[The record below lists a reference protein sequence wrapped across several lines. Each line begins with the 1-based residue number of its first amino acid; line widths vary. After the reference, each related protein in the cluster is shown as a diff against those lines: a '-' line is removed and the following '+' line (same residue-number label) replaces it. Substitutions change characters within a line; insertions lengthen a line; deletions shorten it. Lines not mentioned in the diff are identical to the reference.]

1 MLIVLTAA
9 VAVLIIWSGVL
20 TYFAHW
26 HSREIKV
33 LLLGLKHIA
42 GAEKHVGGTGRGE
55 QRGQPVFVGHDLV
68 DDGAWLDDPGF
79 LRVQDH
85 ARPCRIVDLSRSG
98 AQLLPEGG
106 NFPLGQVGVLTV
118 EFGEFDSGT
127 THVRIVRIIQ
137 DAHSLGVQF
146 VDTPRPFQEKCA
158 ATIRRVFREQATP
171 V

>member
-1 MLIVLTAA
+1 MRSAA

-42 GAEKHVGGTGRGE
+42 GAEKHVGGTGRNRRRTDFRVSV
-55 QRGQPVFVGHDLV
+55 QLS
-68 DDGAWLDDPGF
+68 GF